1 MFDGGG
7 PSDLLALSEVA
18 SAAADDVAH
27 YDAEQDEGARTRGG
41 DSEGDDDYFELARL
55 AEWTLQIARAMRSLS
70 EPPPDVSVDT
80 LVSQAAKD
88 VVAAEKLRVLES
100 GKGVYE
106 RRGPER
112 HRRDMTTSTR

>member
-1 MFDGGG
+1 
-7 PSDLLALSEVA
+7 
-18 SAAADDVAH
+18 
-27 YDAEQDEGARTRGG
+27 
-41 DSEGDDDYFELARL
+41 
-55 AEWTLQIARAMRSLS
+55 MRSLS
-70 EPPPDVSVDT
+70 EPPPDVSVET